1 MFENPK
7 RGRQARNFITNAVPK
22 ILDLKSSCEQVFSKN
37 CRPVPLGVSGRLKDF
52 CLPGSPLHFVFF
64 SFLFFFQ
71 SGPDE
76 QLCVAFTFISHNI
89 WKKIFRKVYNYFLW
103 GQTGKQLITY
113 FATNN
118 YNPIFHY
125 TYKRWYSNLQLFS

>member
-52 CLPGSPLHFVFF
+52 CLPESPLHFVFF
-64 SFLFFFQ
+64 SFLFFPN
-71 SGPDE
+71 GPGRTVMCS
-76 QLCVAFTFISHNI
+76 LYIYISQYLKEN
-89 WKKIFRKVYNYFLW
+89 F
-103 GQTGKQLITY
+103 
-113 FATNN
+113 
-118 YNPIFHY
+118 P
-125 TYKRWYSNLQLFS
+125 